1 MSSYRIFALKAPDSS
16 WGFRVHYVQNG
27 QDTLIARNVA
37 QLKSESQAL
46 ALGNSIL
53 LLLTNG
59 NPGTILGNPVEKLKL
74 HQVSIQVHVT
84 TEETHRLEVSAFTP
98 DGDLITAFTANGLR
112 RSADEVESV
121 ADLLPRGLDLIAK
134 ALGEFGMAV
143 PPDYAFTISIVG
155 TDEEFAAKL
164 RRAVGNG

>member
-1 MSSYRIFALKAPDSS
+1 MYRVFALKADDGS
-16 WGFRVHYVQNG
+16 WGFRAHYVQNG

-37 QLKSESQAL
+37 QLKTESQAL
-46 ALGNSIL
+46 TLGNSIL

-59 NPGTILGNPVEKLKL
+59 NPGTILGNPVAGLKL

-84 TEETHRLEVSAFTP
+84 SDERTHRVEVSAFTP
-98 DGDLITAFTANGLR
+98 DRDLITAFTASGLGR
-112 RSADEVESV
+112 GADEVENV

-143 PPDYAFTISIVG
+143 PADYAFTITIVG
-155 TDEEFAAKL
+155 TDGEFAAKL
-164 RRAVGNG
+164 RRAVGDA